1 MRHPAPSRC
10 DDSTVTIII
19 PDPYARTVF
28 HGKPGD
34 WATVQALKV
43 AESRLGYELTIY
55 QFIGHASAS
64 GDTHSDGR
72 AVDLAPFDWQR
83 KVRVLRNLGFAAWYR
98 PERKGVW
105 VAHIHAILIFPD
117 RANRKGISPAGYAQI
132 GDYDHGGPGGV
143 PGDGL
148 AGTNRDSN
156 PYRPKP
162 RARWSEDEYRE
173 SFTVPAQ
180 RPVVTPVSKARDRI
194 VEAHR
199 DLGFAITQLQKT
211 KRKAPKASI
220 PALRTARGALRATLK
235 ALPKK

>member
-1 MRHPAPSRC
+1 M
-10 DDSTVTIII
+10 I
-19 PDPYARTVF
+19 VF
-28 HGKPGD
+28 HGKPLD
-34 WATVQALKV
+34 NAAVSALRV
-43 AESRLGYELTIY
+43 AESRLGYELTLY
-55 QFIGHASAS
+55 QGNGDAPASA
-64 GDTHSDGR
+64 GTHKGR

-105 VAHIHAILIFPD
+105 VAHIHAVLIYPD
-117 RANRKGISPAGYAQI
+117 RANRKGIAPAAYDQI

-148 AGTNRDSN
+148 AGTNADPN

-162 RARWSEDEYRE
+162 RTQWSETDYRQ

-180 RPVVTPVSKARDRI
+180 RPLVTPVSKARDRI